1 MRKIQIIILK
11 SLKQVIGSYLDGK
24 PKKPTPKQ
32 FEELVKEAEAK
43 RTGNNK
49 VAADLTEKYFKLL
62 KDKTLLENQTPIQQ
76 NFRKEVLGDM
86 INFAIDLN
94 NDDLEDKNDMGSIAM
109 ITILLKSNLALKDF
123 ANKLEYDLKQ
133 LQMRVGLIE
142 SSNAK

>member
-1 MRKIQIIILK
+1 M
-11 SLKQVIGSYLDGK
+11 
-24 PKKPTPKQ
+24 
-32 FEELVKEAEAK
+32 VKEAEAK

>member
-1 MRKIQIIILK
+1 M
-11 SLKQVIGSYLDGK
+11 
-24 PKKPTPKQ
+24 
-32 FEELVKEAEAK
+32 VKEAEAK

-49 VAADLTEKYFKLL
+49 IAAELTEKYYKLL
-62 KDKTLLENQTPIQQ
+62 KDKTLPENQTPIQQ
-76 NFRKEVLGDM
+76 NFRKEVLTDM

-94 NDDLEDKNDMGSIAM
+94 NDELEDKNDMGSVAM

-142 SSNAK
+142 SSNVK